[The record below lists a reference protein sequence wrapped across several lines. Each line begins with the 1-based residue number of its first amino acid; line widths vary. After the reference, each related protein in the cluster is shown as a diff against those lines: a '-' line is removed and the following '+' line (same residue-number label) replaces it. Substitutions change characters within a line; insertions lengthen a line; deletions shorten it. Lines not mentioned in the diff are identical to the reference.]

1 MQLINKYIL
10 SLLLLLVAGSLQAQ
24 NPAPA
29 PAQQQPIALMN
40 GVAHL
45 GNGKVIQNAVVT
57 FREGKLETVADATT
71 VRLNLDGYEV
81 INVEGKHVYP
91 GFILPYTNLGLVEVD
106 AVRATV
112 DEAEVGDFNP
122 NVRSLIAYNTDSQI
136 IPTVRSNGIL
146 LAQVAPRGGVISGS
160 SSVVNLDAWNWEDA
174 VMKEDDGIWLN
185 WPSVYRRTGWWAEP
199 GPIEKNKEYDTRV
212 TEIKSFLS
220 DAKAYATVEPDVRN
234 LKLQAM
240 KGLFDGSSKL
250 YIRADNAKEI
260 VEGIKTAQQYGIKE
274 IVVVGAE
281 DAWLVKDF
289 LKGNNIPVLLSNLHR
304 LPSRPEE
311 DVDMPYK
318 LPRMLTNEGILVGLL
333 YDDLKSNRN
342 LPFFAGTAA
351 AYGLDKEEAL
361 KLITSNTAQII
372 GIDTFA
378 GTLEQ
383 GKDATLFISEGDALD
398 MRTNQ
403 LTHAF
408 IQGRKVNLHNKQI
421 QLYEKFKGK
430 YEAQQTGE

>member
-10 SLLLLLVAGSLQAQ
+10 SLLLLLVASSLQAQ

-106 AVRATV
+106 AVRATI

-160 SSVVNLDAWNWEDA
+160 SSVMSLDAWNWEDA

-185 WPSVYRRTGWWAEP
+185 WPSVYSRTGWWAEP
-199 GPIEKNKEYDTRV
+199 GPVEKNKEYDTRV
-212 TEIKSFLS
+212 TEIKSFLG
-220 DAKAYATVEPDVRN
+220 DAKAYAAVEPESGN

-260 VEGIKTAQQYGIKE
+260 VEAVKTAQQYGIKE
-274 IVVVGAE
+274 IVVAGAE

-372 GIDTFA
+372 GIDAFA

-408 IQGRKVNLHNKQI
+408 IQGRQVNLHNKQI
-421 QLYEKFKGK
+421 QLYEKFKDK
-430 YEAQQTGE
+430 YEAQQTQE

>member
-1 MQLINKYIL
+1 MQRINKYIL
-10 SLLLLLVAGSLQAQ
+10 SLLLLLAVSALQAQ

-29 PAQQQPIALMN
+29 ATQQQPIALMN

-45 GNGKVIQNAVVT
+45 GNGRVIPNSVIT
-57 FREGKLETVADATT
+57 FRNGKLESVADATT
-71 VRLNLDGYEV
+71 ARLNLEGYEV
-81 INVEGKHVYP
+81 ISIEGKHVYP

-122 NVRSLIAYNTDSQI
+122 NVRSIIAYNTDSQI
-136 IPTVRSNGIL
+136 IPTVRTNGIL
-146 LAQVAPRGGVISGS
+146 MAQVAPRGGVISGS
-160 SSVVNLDAWNWEDA
+160 SSVVQLDAWNWEDA
-174 VMKEDDGIWLN
+174 AIKEDDGLWLS
-185 WPSVYRRTGWWAEP
+185 WPSVYRRTGWWGNP
-199 GPIEKNKEYDTRV
+199 GPIEKNKKYDERV
-212 TEIKSFLS
+212 AEIKGFFD
-220 DAKAYATVEPDVRN
+220 DAKAYAAVEPKVRN
-234 LKLQAM
+234 LKLEAM
-240 KGLFDGSSKL
+240 EGLFDGSRKL

-260 VEGIKTAQQYGIKE
+260 VEGIKTAQQYGVKE
-274 IVVVGAE
+274 IVVAGAE

-289 LKGNNIPVLLSNLHR
+289 LKDNNIPVLLSNVHR

-318 LPRMLTNEGILVGLL
+318 LPRMLTKEGILVGLL

-361 KLITSNTAQII
+361 QLITANTAQIL
-372 GIDTFA
+372 GIDSFA

-408 IQGRKVNLHNKQI
+408 IQGRQVNLHNKQK
-421 QLYEKFKGK
+421 QLYQKFKDK
-430 YEAQQTGE
+430 YEGQE